1 MNWEQ
6 VEVLLNVIHAAST
19 AGPKYAKIA
28 SAADDE
34 LWAMTNKHQPQAK
47 FPVVS
52 ANDPSVVDGET
63 IFTGDKPNRRI

>member
-34 LWAMTNKHQPQAK
+34 LWAMYNEP
-47 FPVVS
+47 PVTEPES
-52 ANDPSVVDGET
+52 ESPPADGET